1 MGPARNHP
9 PSSRA
14 VVVVAVVVVVVV
26 LLLLLPTLCFF
37 SFSSLMLSRWLDLF
51 QVFPPARSK
60 HCPNTNTSSHTR
72 KQHTKQIT
80 QAT

>member
-9 PSSRA
+9 PSSCA
-14 VVVVAVVVVVVV
+14 VVAVVVVVV
-26 LLLLLPTLCFF
+26 LLLLPPTLCF
-37 SFSSLMLSRWLDLF
+37 SSSALMLSRWLDLF